1 VRRRLAR
8 APRHGYGR
16 SVLVAGIVAVAVALA
31 VDATQL
37 MTSLEQD
44 TVGVRFQLRGEQD
57 VAGIAVVAVDDVT
70 FSDLERQWPFKR
82 SLHAK
87 AVDALRRAGAREIV
101 YDVQFTEPTKPEEDG
116 ALYDAIGRAGGAVLA
131 TTETDGHGR
140 TKVLG
145 GDDNL
150 AAIGAVAGAANL
162 VTDARDIVH
171 RFPYA
176 SGGLD
181 SLAVVAARRAGRPLD
196 RSAFEAAGAWIDY
209 RGPAGTI
216 PTVSF
221 SDLVRGRADTDL
233 LRDRIVV
240 VGATAPTL
248 QDVHATPTSP
258 DRLMSG
264 PEIQANAIWTALH
277 GLPLRSAP
285 RLLGWLAILV
295 LGLLPALATMRGRA
309 AGAALAAPLLAFS
322 YLLLVHA
329 AFGSGLVLPVT
340 YPVLALLLGT
350 VSAIAAAYVAEREQR
365 RRVGFY
371 NERLEAEVHA
381 RTEELRET
389 QLEIVRRLGRAVEL
403 RDADTGVHIDR
414 MSTLSG
420 RLALAAGLSP
430 AEADLLQHAAVLHDV
445 GKVGIPDHI
454 LLKPGPLEPGERTV
468 METHTT
474 VGAELLAGSRSPL
487 VQLAEQIAR
496 SHHERWDGTGYPHGL
511 RGDAIPLAARIC
523 AICDVFDALLSA
535 RPYKAPWTLEQTLA
549 ELGTQRGRH
558 FDPELVDQF
567 LALVGELE
575 PALLAPGGTA
585 PEVGVLDLTEP
596 VAVPVSPVV

>member
-1 VRRRLAR
+1 
-8 APRHGYGR
+8 
-16 SVLVAGIVAVAVALA
+16 
-31 VDATQL
+31 

-44 TVGVRFQLRGEQD
+44 TVSVRFQLRGEQD

-101 YDVQFTEPTKPEEDG
+101 YDVQFTEPTKPAEDR

-150 AAIGAVAGAANL
+150 AAVGAVAGAANL
-162 VTDARDIVH
+162 VTDARDIIH

-221 SDLVRGRADTDL
+221 SDLVRGRADTSL

-322 YLLLVHA
+322 YLLARPRRLRLRARPARH
-329 AFGSGLVLPVT
+329 L
-340 YPVLALLLGT
+340 
-350 VSAIAAAYVAEREQR
+350 SAPRAPARNGERHR
-365 RRVGFY
+365 RRVRG
-371 NERLEAEVHA
+371 RA
-381 RTEELRET
+381 RAAPA
-389 QLEIVRRLGRAVEL
+389 RRLLQRASRGRGPRAHRGTARHTARDRAPPRSGRRASRRRHRGSHRPHEHAVRPPRTGRRPEPGRGRPAPARGGAARRRQGRHPRPHPAQARPSRARRAHGDGNAHHRRGRA
-403 RDADTGVHIDR
+403 A
-414 MSTLSG
+414 
-420 RLALAAGLSP
+420 SP
-430 AEADLLQHAAVLHDV
+430 ARDRRWFSS
-445 GKVGIPDHI
+445 P
-454 LLKPGPLEPGERTV
+454 
-468 METHTT
+468 
-474 VGAELLAGSRSPL
+474 SRSPG
-487 VQLAEQIAR
+487 R
-496 SHHERWDGTGYPHGL
+496 TT
-511 RGDAIPLAARIC
+511 
-523 AICDVFDALLSA
+523 SA
-535 RPYKAPWTLEQTLA
+535 
-549 ELGTQRGRH
+549 
-558 FDPELVDQF
+558 
-567 LALVGELE
+567 
-575 PALLAPGGTA
+575 GTA
-585 PEVGVLDLTEP
+585 PGTRT
-596 VAVPVSPVV
+596 ASAATRSRSPPASAPSATSSTRCSPRARTRRRGRSSRHSRSSGRSAAATSTPSWSTSSWPSSASSSRRCSPRAARRRRSACWISPSPSPLPSRPWSRPRSRRQARCPGARCTR